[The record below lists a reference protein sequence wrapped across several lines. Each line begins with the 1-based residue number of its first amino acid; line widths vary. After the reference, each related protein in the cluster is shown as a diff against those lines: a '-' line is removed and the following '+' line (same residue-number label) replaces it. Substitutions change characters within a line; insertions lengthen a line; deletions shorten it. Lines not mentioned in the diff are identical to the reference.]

1 MDVRNAQVAV
11 LVEHLYQEL
20 ELWYPV
26 LRLRE
31 AGANVLLVG
40 PDTKLVYASKLGYP
54 VRPDVSIDEVKAE
67 DFDAVVIPGG
77 FAPEGMRRH
86 PAMIEFVRE
95 MDAQG
100 RLIAAIC
107 HAGLVLASAR
117 IARNRK
123 LTCVSLVKD
132 DVINAGANYVNE
144 GLVID
149 HNIITSQ
156 LPSDLPVFGKAIV
169 DYLSGDDIK
178 PAAARRLVP
187 SDGRTASPVAYP
199 EPVELIMGPRGRA
212 SANYTTLAI
221 AVSATVA

>member
-1 MDVRNAQVAV
+1 MDVSKAQVAV

-20 ELWYPV
+20 ELWHPV

-40 PDTKLVYASKLGYP
+40 ADTKLVYASKLGYP
-54 VRPDVSIDEVKAE
+54 VRPDVSIDDVSAE

-86 PAMIEFVRE
+86 PAMIQFVRE
-95 MDAQG
+95 MDEQG

-107 HAGLVLASAR
+107 HAGLVLASAQ

-123 LTCVSLVKD
+123 LTCVVLVKD
-132 DVINAGANYVNE
+132 DIINAGANYVNE
-144 GLVID
+144 ALVID
-149 HNIITSQ
+149 NNIITAQ

-169 DYLSGDDIK
+169 DYLSNDAVE
-178 PAAARRLVP
+178 PRATRRLVP
-187 SDGRTASPVAYP
+187 SDGRGASPVAYR
-199 EPVELIMGPRGRA
+199 ESAKVIMGPRGRA
-212 SANYTTLAI
+212 SANYTTVAI
-221 AVSATVA
+221 AAPDAAA